1 MKNLIA
7 MLSFTSLLWGMAS
20 IAGAQTAPATNSAA
34 SLQGLQE
41 RSVSVQSNTTGTATA
56 IVPQGG
62 EIVVEDPTDVGV
74 VIRELDDRSQLVL
87 SPARDNLQR
96 WDNVRSGLTGDNKI
110 QFVYGLEQPR

>member
-7 MLSFTSLLWGMAS
+7 TLSFTTVLCGMTS
-20 IAGAQTAPATNSAA
+20 IAVAQTTPTTNSAT

-41 RSVSVQSNTTGTATA
+41 RSVNAPSNGTTTASATT
-56 IVPQGG
+56 PQGSAL
-62 EIVVEDPTDVGV
+62 EIEDPTEVGV
-74 VIRELDDRSQLVL
+74 VIRQFDDRSQLVL